1 MEPLLSAVDAL
12 REARSMTSCVG
23 GRNVVVVL
31 MLARVGWEKS
41 YLTFL
46 ELKLGK
52 PPERQVFLIPVPS
65 GRIISSA
72 LSHME
77 LT

>member
-1 MEPLLSAVDAL
+1 
-12 REARSMTSCVG
+12 MTSCVG

-52 PPERQVFLIPVPS
+52 PPERQVFPIPVPS

-72 LSHME
+72 LYGTHIAITEYLRILNSKV
-77 LT
+77 T